1 MIAVNFTFV
10 RIFKKKGPP
19 NHFQDIFIPLCNLSK
34 HLNMTVSKTTKDK
47 CRNIHIL
54 HICLIQFESKM
65 KVAFS
70 SFCAKFLTYWDKFMA
85 SYKMKLM
92 NYY

>member
-1 MIAVNFTFV
+1 
-10 RIFKKKGPP
+10 
-19 NHFQDIFIPLCNLSK
+19 
-34 HLNMTVSKTTKDK
+34 MTVSKTTKEK

-70 SFCAKFLTYWDKFMA
+70 SFCAKNVLLTGISLWLDVTQAKV
-85 SYKMKLM
+85 MKLM
-92 NYY
+92 NSNLECWCLQVNIILCMNLPVW